1 MGVLADSEM
10 PASPGTGTAL
20 LRSTAVTSASRG
32 KAPKTFGADR
42 TCGHASCNTKL
53 SRYNAETLCFVH
65 ASAQPAPRARG

>member
-1 MGVLADSEM
+1 M
-10 PASPGTGTAL
+10 AL

-42 TCGHASCNTKL
+42 TCAHASCNTKL